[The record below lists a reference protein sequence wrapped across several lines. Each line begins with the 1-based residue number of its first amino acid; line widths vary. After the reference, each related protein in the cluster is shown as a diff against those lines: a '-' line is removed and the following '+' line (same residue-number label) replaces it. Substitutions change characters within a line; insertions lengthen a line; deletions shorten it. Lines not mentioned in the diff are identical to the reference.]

1 MLGIKLTLW
10 MCQVR
15 SIANSFIICFAFIT
29 GFLVAK
35 TFVDL
40 VAAIGCSGTFWF
52 YGAVCAAGALFTLIF
67 VPETRNKTIEEIQ
80 DHFRSRKPH
89 PVRGATSG
97 HRGLSTVS

>member
-1 MLGIKLTLW
+1 MVL
-10 MCQVR
+10 VR

-40 VAAIGCSGTFWF
+40 VQAIGLSGTFWF

-80 DHFRSRKPH
+80 DHFRSRGGGRR
-89 PVRGATSG
+89 RGQQLPEQ
-97 HRGLSTVS
+97 HGLSTVS